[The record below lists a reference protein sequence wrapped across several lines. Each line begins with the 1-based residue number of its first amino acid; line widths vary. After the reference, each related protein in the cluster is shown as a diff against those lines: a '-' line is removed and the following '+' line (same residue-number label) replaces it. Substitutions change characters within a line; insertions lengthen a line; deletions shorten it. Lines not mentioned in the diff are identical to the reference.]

1 MSDKNDI
8 TKTVIKAG
16 GSSLAGSLLPALA
29 IGVGAGYL
37 LYKKADDLSKGLSGI
52 GGSGSSF
59 YESIKETVKETVS
72 ENVTAPAESFFIT
85 HPAESTEDTV
95 FSGEK
100 RDTTGDGTAQTYSE
114 WLKDQGVVT
123 SLVVN
128 AGNEITGQ
136 RAAMAGK
143 NLAND
148 LAISVSNEGRESF
161 TDVQKRFSDL
171 SPSSKI
177 LVGLGQIITKSSP
190 MGLLFDTSA
199 AELGAKTTTLLT
211 GGDHIIDYNSGQAIG
226 EVSADMLNNDTGV
239 KESTAKIQT
248 DEVAVSNKP
257 TNKALTEKKLKAL
270 GMPASN
276 LKNATSVS
284 TVTDATGKER
294 IKIKYKN
301 GVTLRY

>member
-1 MSDKNDI
+1 MADKKDI
-8 TKTVIKAG
+8 AKAG
-16 GSSLAGSLLPALA
+16 AVS
-29 IGVGAGYL
+29 GASTVL
-37 LYKKADDLSKGLSGI
+37 LYVAVIGGGLLAYKYLKDATPNFIGGI

-59 YESIKETVKETVS
+59 YESIKETVKETVT

-143 NLAND
+143 NLATD

-190 MGLLFDTSA
+190 MGFLFDTSA
-199 AELGAKTTTLLT
+199 AELGAKTRTLLT
-211 GGDHIIDYNSGQAIG
+211 GGNHIIDYNSGQAIG
-226 EVSADMLNNDTGV
+226 KVSADMLNNDTGV
-239 KESTAKIQT
+239 KKSTAKIQT
-248 DEVAVSNKP
+248 DEVSVSNKP
-257 TNKALTEKKLKAL
+257 TNKSLAQKVKSS

-276 LKNATSVS
+276 LKNAKSVS
-284 TVTDATGKER
+284 TMTDKTGKER
-294 IKIKYKN
+294 VVVKYKN